1 MKTLIIVSH
10 PELDESGSQQ
20 YLLSSIPKEA
30 PVTVHPLEKTY
41 PDGQIDVQK
50 EQELLRE
57 HDRILFQFPF
67 YWYSTP
73 PLLKKWQ
80 DEVLTDLFAFGGAFS
95 LPQLTGKE
103 FSLVMVIG
111 AKEEEY
117 QAGGAEGFSLSA
129 LTTPFQALA
138 RKTGMQ
144 YKRPLFIHQ
153 FAYLSEK
160 EKMQLLVRYQQHVTM
175 EKAPSLAAREE
186 WIQKR
191 LEETDRTTLGESG
204 ELAVDHALELMESNR
219 MILDEL
225 QLMLDELNG

>member
-1 MKTLIIVSH
+1 
-10 PELDESGSQQ
+10 
-20 YLLSSIPKEA
+20 
-30 PVTVHPLEKTY
+30 
-41 PDGQIDVQK
+41 
-50 EQELLRE
+50 
-57 HDRILFQFPF
+57 
-67 YWYSTP
+67 
-73 PLLKKWQ
+73 
-80 DEVLTDLFAFGGAFS
+80 
-95 LPQLTGKE
+95 
-103 FSLVMVIG
+103 
-111 AKEEEY
+111 
-117 QAGGAEGFSLSA
+117 
-129 LTTPFQALA
+129 
-138 RKTGMQ
+138 MQ

-191 LEETDRTTLGESG
+191 LEETDRTTLVESG